1 LEVRGEGAP
10 VVGRSPDPLH
20 KIDPE
25 GDLNSNGLHDPLDL
39 FLFQRDWLKA
49 TEAAGLGSVK
59 PITLD

>member
-1 LEVRGEGAP
+1 M
-10 VVGRSPDPLH
+10 GRSPDPLN
-20 KIDPE
+20 KIEPE